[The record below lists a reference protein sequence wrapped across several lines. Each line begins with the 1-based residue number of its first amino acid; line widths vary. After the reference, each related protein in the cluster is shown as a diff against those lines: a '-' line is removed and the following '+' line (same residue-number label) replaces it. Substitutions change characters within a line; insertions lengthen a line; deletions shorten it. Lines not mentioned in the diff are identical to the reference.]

1 MGFLI
6 FILEDLLMMII
17 EMFTITGNY
26 MEGKIVHILN
36 IINGNQYIKRLM
48 NYVVI
53 TLKRK
58 LI

>member
-1 MGFLI
+1 
-6 FILEDLLMMII
+6 MMII
-17 EMFTITGNY
+17 EMFTINGNY